1 MNTRMYIIR
10 MQINIYVVTLYLQKC
25 KRNLDT
31 RFWMLAAL
39 GGEGVKPAVG
49 HRGYRQDFVSFPF
62 GWGSQSVSFHVL
74 IFFFF
79 HCGGFSCCGAQALG
93 HVGFSSCCSWA

>member
-10 MQINIYVVTLYLQKC
+10 MQMSIYVVTLYLQKC

-49 HRGYRQDFVSFPF
+49 HGGYRQDFVSFPF

-74 IFFFF
+74 IF
-79 HCGGFSCCGAQALG
+79 
-93 HVGFSSCCSWA
+93 SSLRWLLLLWSTGSRARGLQ